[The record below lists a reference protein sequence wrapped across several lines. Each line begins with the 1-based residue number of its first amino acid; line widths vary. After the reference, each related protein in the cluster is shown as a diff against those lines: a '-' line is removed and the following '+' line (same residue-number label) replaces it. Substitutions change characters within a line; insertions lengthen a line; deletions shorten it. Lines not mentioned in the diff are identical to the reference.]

1 MPHSPGLERAGFEA
15 LFERL
20 EGPVYNVVYRWVWD
34 SAEAADIVQEAFVR
48 LWAMRDRVRPATA
61 EPLVYRVAL
70 NLAANRRRRRK
81 LWGWVGLDA
90 DHAADPD
97 DGQRSAPLRME
108 TAQRDQAL
116 RLAVEALPEKLRRV
130 VMLCELSE
138 MSYQQVADTLDIK
151 LGTVGSRR
159 SAALA
164 RLRVSLGQEVTDG
177 S

>member
-1 MPHSPGLERAGFEA
+1 VPHSAGLDRAGFEA

-70 NLAANRRRRRK
+70 NLAANRRRKRK
-81 LWGWVGLDA
+81 LWGWVGLDGERA
-90 DHAADPD
+90 DD
-97 DGQRSAPLRME
+97 QRSAPQQLERAERDRQLR
-108 TAQRDQAL
+108 A
-116 RLAVEALPEKLRRV
+116 AVEALPEKLRRV
-130 VMLCELSE
+130 VMLCEFSE
-138 MSYQQVADTLDIK
+138 LSYQQVADALNIK
-151 LGTVGSRR
+151 VGTVGSRR

-164 RLRVSLGQEVTDG
+164 RLRVSLGREVADG